1 MERELRKKGFFSPVL
16 LALLAVL
23 LLAGCTLTLLVIQFR
38 NNTVQQD
45 AQQAKD
51 EAIAQQLEEIQLYL
65 ATVDQTLTK
74 GQLSDADGYE
84 SLSQEVGAMQQNLT
98 EYRDNNVIAD
108 DAIGQNLDDVIEQLS
123 AIQENLEEERRASES
138 LQEEMDTA
146 DDTASA
152 TRDENRQNVE
162 QLQQTVT
169 AQLSDVREDIR
180 KLIRDAS
187 GENKA
192 DYQELLSVLKGT
204 DSDLE
209 SFEKTMTSNH
219 EKIQSA
225 ISNGLGNVNGSVSG
239 LRDTVGSMQELLSE
253 LKEQSE
259 QVHTQCTAIL
269 EGQGTL
275 QNTMASERQSL
286 LAAVENRQA
295 QLEENIEKDLEKLSE
310 QLQALQSESLEEL
323 RARTEEL
330 QGILDS
336 EDYGLA
342 RLAALWQEQNEEWKE
357 CREKLEEQS
366 STLKAQEKLLQ
377 DLWDSNEERKKENP
391 KEEETKEE
399 NPREEDTEEA
409 IPSLD
414 VLAEDTGAVGEQGTD
429 QNTAEE
435 NTADHF
441 TDSDSQSQK
450 P

>member
-16 LALLAVL
+16 LALLGVL
-23 LLAGCTLTLLVIQFR
+23 LLAGCTLALLVIQFR

-239 LRDTVGSMQELLSE
+239 LRDTVGSMQELLNE

-286 LAAVENRQA
+286 LAAVENRQV
-295 QLEENIEKDLEKLSE
+295 QLEENIEKDLEELSE
-310 QLQALQSESLEEL
+310 QLQE
-323 RARTEEL
+323 
-330 QGILDS
+330 ILDS
-336 EDYGLA
+336 EDYGLV
-342 RLAALWQEQNEEWKE
+342 RLAALWQEQSEEWKA
-357 CREKLEEQS
+357 CRERLEEQS
-366 STLKAQEKLLQ
+366 SILKAQEKMLK

-391 KEEETKEE
+391 REEETKEE
-399 NPREEDTEEA
+399 NPREEDTEEV

-414 VLAEDTGAVGEQGTD
+414 VLAEDTGAVGEQGTE
-429 QNTAEE
+429 QNAAEE
-435 NTADHF
+435 NTADNF

-450 P
+450 PQ